1 MTENYID
8 GIINEVH
15 TLEDCLKKGSKDDFP
30 RLTKENDSYWKRYLD
45 LKGEFKDYPVEM
57 GALIKSIE
65 IWMRDAEE
73 NIKEINKI
81 KNRKERECKQAKV
94 FENDPNYL
102 FEQTW
107 RKPYYGCAKASI

>member
-57 GALIKSIE
+57 GALIKIYRN
-65 IWMRDAEE
+65 MDAGCR
-73 NIKEINKI
+73 
-81 KNRKERECKQAKV
+81 RKHKG
-94 FENDPNYL
+94 N
-102 FEQTW
+102 
-107 RKPYYGCAKASI
+107 